1 MGEVPPRIDAHTYGR
16 IRQTERM
23 GHSSMGT
30 GGIRGSDIM
39 MGKVMQ
45 NAPGLSAN
53 VWQRSACDLAG
64 LLKLSLH
71 IPYGMGS
78 I

>member
-1 MGEVPPRIDAHTYGR
+1 MSEWDTAVWAREAYEGPTY
-16 IRQTERM
+16 
-23 GHSSMGT
+23 
-30 GGIRGSDIM
+30 

-45 NAPGLSAN
+45 DAPGLSAT